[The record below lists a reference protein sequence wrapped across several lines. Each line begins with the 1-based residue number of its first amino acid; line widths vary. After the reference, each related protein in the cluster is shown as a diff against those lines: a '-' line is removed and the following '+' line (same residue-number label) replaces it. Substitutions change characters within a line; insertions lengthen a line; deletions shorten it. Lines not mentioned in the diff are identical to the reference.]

1 MKSQKKLSALE
12 KKLHGSV
19 RTAASAYAT
28 IGVNSFS
35 RAGPPTGSDSRIGAL
50 TPTLSPQAG
59 RGRRKAHA
67 MKLPRRKFLQFAG
80 AAAVAP
86 AFSRVATAQSYPSR
100 PITMIV
106 AIAPGSASD
115 VVGRI
120 VAERMKGALGQP
132 VIVENV
138 SGANGSIGVGRLAR
152 ATPDGYTIDIGF
164 LGGHVLNG
172 AFYSLPYDVL
182 NDFEPISPV
191 TTAPGVLYARK
202 TIPAKDL
209 DELIAWLKANPDKAS
224 IGITAVGPHLTAVL
238 FKRETGT
245 HFALVPYRGA
255 APALQDLMAG
265 QIDLY
270 LDGPVQLPLV
280 RGGSM
285 RAFAVAGDTRLAVA
299 PEIPTFAEMG
309 LPAVSYSAWNGLFAP
324 KGTPKDIIAKLNAAA
339 VETLADPAVRSRLAA
354 LGAEIFPRER
364 QTPDA
369 LGALVRDG
377 AEKWWPLIKEF
388 GIAAE

>member
-12 KKLHGSV
+12 KKLHSSV
-19 RTAASAYAT
+19 RTAASAYVT
-28 IGVNSFS
+28 IGVNSG
-35 RAGPPTGSDSRIGAL
+35 RAGLPTGSD
-50 TPTLSPQAG
+50 TPTLSLQAG
-59 RGRRKAHA
+59 RGRRKVHG
-67 MKLPRRKFLQFAG
+67 MKLLRRKFLQFAG
-80 AAAVAP
+80 AAAIAP
-86 AFSRVATAQSYPSR
+86 AFSHVATAQSYPSR

-106 AIAPGSASD
+106 AIGPGSPSD
-115 VVGRI
+115 VTARI

-132 VIVENV
+132 IIVENI

-152 ATPDGYTIDIGF
+152 ATPDGYTIDLGF

-191 TTAPGVLYARK
+191 GAGPLILYARK
-202 TIPAKDL
+202 TMPAKDL
-209 DELIAWLKANPDKAS
+209 HELIAWLKANPDKAS
-224 IGITAVGPHLTAVL
+224 IGITAVGPHLTAGL
-238 FKRETGT
+238 FKRESGT
-245 HFALVPYRGA
+245 RFAMVPYRGA

-270 LDGPVQLPLV
+270 FDGAVQLPLV
-280 RGGSM
+280 RGGSL
-285 RAFAVAGDTRLAVA
+285 RAFAVTSETRLAA
-299 PEIPTFAEMG
+299 ALDIPTFAEMG

-324 KGTPKDIIAKLNAAA
+324 KGTPKDIIARLNAAA
-339 VETLADPAVRSRLAA
+339 VETLVDPAVRSRLAD
-354 LGAEIFPRER
+354 LGGEIFPRER
-364 QTPDA
+364 QTPEA

-377 AEKWWPLIKEF
+377 AKKWWPLIKEF